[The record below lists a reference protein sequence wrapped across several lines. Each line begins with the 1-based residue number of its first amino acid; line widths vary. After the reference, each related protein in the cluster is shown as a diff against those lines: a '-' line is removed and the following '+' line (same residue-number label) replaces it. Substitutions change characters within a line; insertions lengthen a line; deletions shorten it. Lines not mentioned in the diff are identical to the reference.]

1 MKIIYCDGL
10 DGYLVRVD
18 WRNGVLHPDS
28 GPIEKAIRWT
38 DEDAKAFMDYLH
50 RDDRMLFSVEDAPVA

>member
-38 DEDAKAFMDYLH
+38 DEDAKSFMDYLC